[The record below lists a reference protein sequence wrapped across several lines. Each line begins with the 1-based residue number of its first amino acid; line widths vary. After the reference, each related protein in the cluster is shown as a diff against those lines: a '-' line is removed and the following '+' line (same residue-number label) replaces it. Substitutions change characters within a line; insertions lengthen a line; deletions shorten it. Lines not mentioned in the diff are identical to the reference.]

1 MSICLPPDAS
11 LAELTYETTDLVFAL
26 SLLAAL
32 LVMVI
37 FKDGISNL
45 DRRLGALDGSYPDS
59 PPKYSLRGT
68 V

>member
-26 SLLAAL
+26 TLLAAL
-32 LVMVI
+32 LVLVV

-45 DRRLGALDGSYPDS
+45 DRRLGALDGSVPAG
-59 PPKYSLRGT
+59 PPKYSLRGS